1 MVVLAAGCGGG
12 GGGAKS
18 NGEATKSAAQVV
30 ADAEAAAVS
39 AGAVHVSGSIVDAG
53 QPLTLDLQL
62 VKDKGG
68 KGTMSE
74 SGLSFDLV
82 RVGDTAYIQ
91 GSDAFWKKFGG
102 SAAAT
107 LFHGKWLK
115 GSATTGDLAALTQLT
130 DISKLFKAALGGHGT
145 LKNGGET
152 TYQGEKAVAIK
163 DTTKGGTL
171 YVSATGTPYPIA
183 LVGGKSKGAV
193 SFDSWNKSVSI
204 STPKDAIDISK
215 LGG

>member
-1 MVVLAAGCGGG
+1 
-12 GGGAKS
+12 
-18 NGEATKSAAQVV
+18 
-30 ADAEAAAVS
+30 
-39 AGAVHVSGSIVDAG
+39 
-53 QPLTLDLQL
+53 

-68 KGTMSE
+68 KGTMAE

-82 RVGDTAYIQ
+82 RVGETAYIH
-91 GSDAFWKKFGG
+91 GSDAFWKSFGG
-102 SAAAT
+102 TAAAT

-130 DISKLFKAALGGHGT
+130 DISKLFTAALGSHGT

-152 TYQGEKAVAIK
+152 TYKGQKAVAIT
-163 DTTKGGTL
+163 DTTQGGTL